1 MRTVTPG
8 QLAQLQ
14 GNPKNVRNI
23 CILAHVDHGK
33 TTLADVLVAS
43 NGVISK
49 RLAGKLRY
57 LDSRADEQIR
67 GITMKSSAIS
77 LQFQKE
83 SEDYL
88 VNLID
93 SPGHVDFSSEV
104 STAVRLCD
112 GAVVVV
118 DVVEGVCPQTHAV
131 LRQAWLENIKPVLVL
146 NKVDRLITELKNS
159 PMEAHL
165 VLQQVLEQVNSVM
178 GNLFSTDVMKKGTT
192 EDCSSDVKEPAT
204 EDHVFDYSLELDHT
218 DDSNLYF
225 SPEQGNIVFASAIDG
240 WGFRLEHFAKQYASK
255 LNIKE
260 EILQKVLWGDF
271 YVHSKT
277 KRVMKGAQAKGKKP
291 LFVQFV
297 LENVW
302 AVYDAVL
309 VRRDKEKVE
318 KIVKSLNVTL
328 SARDARHNDPRVLLQ
343 AVCGQW
349 LPLSEAV
356 LAMTVDQLPSPL
368 QISPEKVEHLMCQTA
383 QRFDSLPQPT
393 QKLKED
399 FLMCSAEDSAPV
411 IVFIS
416 KMFSVDSKALPH
428 NRPRP
433 LTQEEIEQKRELA
446 RQRHQEKL
454 AALSNQT
461 LVPQQEQA
469 AEENGNDT
477 CSTTILTNKK
487 DKVDDDAN
495 VFVGFARVF
504 SGKVRKGQKVF
515 VLGPKHSPS
524 HALQHMS
531 EAPGDLSQ
539 LKHVAAVV
547 VEDLYL
553 LMGKELETVDQ
564 VPAGNILGIGG
575 LQAQVLKSATVSSTI
590 ACPAFSPVYLDAAP
604 IVRVAVEPKHAGDMS
619 ALMQGLRLLNQAD
632 PSVEVLVQ
640 ESGEHVLVTAGEVH
654 LQRCLDD
661 LTQRFAKIELNVSDP
676 MVPFRETI
684 IPPPKVDMVNEVID
698 HDTNRITKSG
708 KDATEKK
715 IKWGG
720 SILLQTPNK
729 LCSLKVRAMPLPEDI
744 SNLLEDN
751 ADLLRTLDRITKS
764 SGDISHHQA
773 ERAKV
778 TAETLNRLTELK
790 STLEAKFAQA
800 GRHYRD
806 AIDQIWAFGPRRNGP
821 NILLNRVAGYQRP
834 SVWDCIDQGEV
845 KSAAQFQHFD
855 HAIGSGFQLA
865 TLAGPLCEEPLMG
878 VCFVVEEWTMHGQ
891 LPEKRQP
898 KSDDTLTNDSSNAAV
913 SFEEEIQVTR
923 TVEESMSPSHT
934 DTSDTVGVS
943 MSPRSHF
950 LSRVH
955 RLSQGVDE
963 DSQSSGEDSDREAAE
978 SDFMDRHG
986 PFTGQLISTMK
997 EACRQAFQKHPQ
1009 RLMAAMYT
1017 CDIQATADV
1026 LGKMYA
1032 VLGRKNGKVLKEDMN
1047 ESLSVFSIK
1056 AALPVAESFGFAEEI
1071 RKRTSGLASPQLV
1084 FSHWEVVNSDP
1095 FWEPITEEELM
1106 HFGEKADS
1114 ENQGRLYMNSVR
1126 RRKGLY
1132 VDEKIVEHAEKQR
1145 TLTKNK

>member
-14 GNPKNVRNI
+14 GNPRNVRNI

-178 GNLFSTDVMKKGTT
+178 GDLFSTDVMKKGTT
-192 EDCSSDVKEPAT
+192 EDSSCDVKEPSVT
-204 EDHVFDYSLELDHT
+204 PEDHVFDYSLELDHT

-225 SPEQGNIVFASAIDG
+225 SPEQGNVVFASAIDG

-260 EILQKVLWGDF
+260 DILQKVLWGDF

-328 SARDARHNDPRVLLQ
+328 SARDTRHNDPRVLLQ

-368 QISPEKVEHLMCQTA
+368 QISPEKVEHLMCHTA

-393 QKLKED
+393 QNLKED

-416 KMFSVDSKALPH
+416 KMFSVDHKALPH

-454 AALSNQT
+454 AALTNQT
-461 LVPQQEQA
+461 QVPQQDQA
-469 AEENGNDT
+469 TEENGNDT
-477 CSTTILTNKK
+477 SSTTTLIQKK
-487 DKVDDDAN
+487 DKVDDDPN

-504 SGKVRKGQKVF
+504 SGNVKRGQKLY
-515 VLGPKHSPS
+515 VLGPKHNPS
-524 HALQHMS
+524 HALQQMS
-531 EAPGDLSQ
+531 DAPGDLSQ
-539 LKHVAAVV
+539 LKHVAAVE

-575 LQAQVLKSATVSSTI
+575 LQAHVLKSATVSSTI

-632 PSVEVLVQ
+632 SSVEVLVQ

-698 HDTNRITKSG
+698 HDTNRITKHCTHWYPYG
-708 KDATEKK
+708 LFP
-715 IKWGG
+715 GG

-729 LCSLKVRAMPLPEDI
+729 LCSLKVSALPLPEDI
-744 SNLLEDN
+744 SNFLEDN
-751 ADLLRTLDRITKS
+751 GDLLRTLDRITKS

-778 TAETLNRLTELK
+778 TAETLNRLSELK
-790 STLEAKFAQA
+790 STLGAKFSQA

-821 NILLNRVAGYQRP
+821 NILLNRVAGYRRP
-834 SVWDCIDQGEV
+834 SVWDSIEKGEV
-845 KSAAQFQHFD
+845 KSAAQFRHFD

-878 VCFVVEEWTMHGQ
+878 VCFVVEEWTMQEQ
-891 LPEKRQP
+891 LSEKRQP
-898 KSDDTLTNDSSNAAV
+898 RTHDTLTNNSSNAVVAH
-913 SFEEEIQVTR
+913 EEEIQATR
-923 TVEESMSPSHT
+923 MAEEDVSSAH
-934 DTSDTVGVS
+934 SDTFGS
-943 MSPRSHF
+943 NLYSAYNFAS
-950 LSRVH
+950 
-955 RLSQGVDE
+955 
-963 DSQSSGEDSDREAAE
+963 
-978 SDFMDRHG
+978 
-986 PFTGQLISTMK
+986 GQLISTMK

-1047 ESLSVFSIK
+1047 ESLSVFSIQ

-1071 RKRTSGLASPQLV
+1071 RKKTSGLASPQLV

-1145 TLTKNK
+1145 TLSKNK